1 MLPLLLKGFEN
12 YKNESKLMF
21 VVGWE
26 SEVGMEDDNE
36 GFQKIEMNQSHRVFT
51 IRWKC
56 CGNVGW
62 D

>member
-1 MLPLLLKGFEN
+1 
-12 YKNESKLMF
+12 MF

-56 CGNVGW
+56 SGNEDEIKIINV
-62 D
+62 